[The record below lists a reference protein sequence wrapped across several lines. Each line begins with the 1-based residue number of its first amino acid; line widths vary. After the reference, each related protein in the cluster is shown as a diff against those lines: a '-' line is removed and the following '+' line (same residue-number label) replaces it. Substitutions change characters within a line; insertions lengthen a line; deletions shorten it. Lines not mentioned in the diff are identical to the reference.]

1 MRTILDLSQQIAQA
15 FHPKKIILFGSYADG
30 EPTADSDVD
39 LMVLMNTPLRNRQ
52 QAALIARA
60 LDYHFGL
67 DLLVRTPEQF
77 QERIALGDPF
87 VRRIAQ
93 TGKVLYECAQPGMG
107 G

>member
-15 FHPKKIILFGSYADG
+15 FHPKIILFGSYADG